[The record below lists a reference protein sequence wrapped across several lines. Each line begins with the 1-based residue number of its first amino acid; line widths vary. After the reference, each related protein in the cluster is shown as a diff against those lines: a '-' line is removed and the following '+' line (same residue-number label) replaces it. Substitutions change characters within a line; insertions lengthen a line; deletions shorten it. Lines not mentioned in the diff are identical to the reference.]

1 MNATVDTASARQE
14 KQIRF
19 LLISGF
25 LNSCISVHLVSEPA
39 NRFYNGRVLRI
50 VLYLFAKTLYV
61 NRKRVIVDEISDE
74 LIGDIF
80 PTLYS
85 SDERKWREFLFNHF
99 YRFTRKQQ
107 QMGKIHPQNLNV
119 LFARM
124 DNKMQQKESN
134 FPAETIRDKYIAIG
148 TVGLINSIT
157 KKWMDSGAKETPEEM
172 IDFIMSL
179 FFSVKK

>member
-1 MNATVDTASARQE
+1 MAKNESYSVKHEIIDAVMQLMTEKNYMDITVTDIVKKAGVARASFYRNFNS
-14 KQIRF
+14 IND
-19 LLISGF
+19 LID
-25 LNSCISVHLVSEPA
+25 
-39 NRFYNGRVLRI
+39 
-50 VLYLFAKTLYV
+50 
-61 NRKRVIVDEISDE
+61 VIVDEISDE

-124 DNKMQQKESN
+124 DNKIQQKESN

>member
-1 MNATVDTASARQE
+1 MAKNESYSVKHEIIDAVMQLMTEKNYMDITVTDIVKKAGVARASFYRN
-14 KQIRF
+14 F
-19 LLISGF
+19 
-25 LNSCISVHLVSEPA
+25 NSINDV
-39 NRFYNGRVLRI
+39 I
-50 VLYLFAKTLYV
+50 D
-61 NRKRVIVDEISDE
+61 VIVDEISDE

-172 IDFIMSL
+172 IDFIMFL

>member
-1 MNATVDTASARQE
+1 MAKNESYSVKHEIIDAVMQLMTEKNYMDITVTDIVKKAGVARASFYRN
-14 KQIRF
+14 F
-19 LLISGF
+19 
-25 LNSCISVHLVSEPA
+25 NSINDV
-39 NRFYNGRVLRI
+39 I
-50 VLYLFAKTLYV
+50 D
-61 NRKRVIVDEISDE
+61 VIVDEISDE

-124 DNKMQQKESN
+124 ANKMQQKESN

>member
-1 MNATVDTASARQE
+1 MAKNESYSVKHEIIDAVMQLMTEKNYMDITVTDIVKKAGVARASFYRN
-14 KQIRF
+14 F
-19 LLISGF
+19 
-25 LNSCISVHLVSEPA
+25 NSINDV
-39 NRFYNGRVLRI
+39 I
-50 VLYLFAKTLYV
+50 D
-61 NRKRVIVDEISDE
+61 VIVDEISDE

>member
-1 MNATVDTASARQE
+1 MQLMTEKNYMDITVTDIVKKAGVARASFYRN
-14 KQIRF
+14 F
-19 LLISGF
+19 
-25 LNSCISVHLVSEPA
+25 NSINDV
-39 NRFYNGRVLRI
+39 I
-50 VLYLFAKTLYV
+50 D
-61 NRKRVIVDEISDE
+61 VIVDEISDE

>member
-1 MNATVDTASARQE
+1 MAKNESYSVKHEIIDAVIQLMTEKNYMDITVTDIVKKAGVARASFYRN
-14 KQIRF
+14 F
-19 LLISGF
+19 
-25 LNSCISVHLVSEPA
+25 NSINDV
-39 NRFYNGRVLRI
+39 I
-50 VLYLFAKTLYV
+50 D
-61 NRKRVIVDEISDE
+61 VIVDEISDE

-80 PTLYS
+80 PTLYN

-179 FFSVKK
+179 FFSDKK